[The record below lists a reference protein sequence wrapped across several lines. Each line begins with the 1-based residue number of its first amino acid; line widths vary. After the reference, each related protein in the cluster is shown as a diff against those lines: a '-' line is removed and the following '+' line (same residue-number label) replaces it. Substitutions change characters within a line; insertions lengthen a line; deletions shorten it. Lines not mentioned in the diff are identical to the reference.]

1 VAEEEFDG
9 TDMVFYLLGAG
20 QRGAHKARKTLPQ
33 GVVEALDVV
42 GFPCFF
48 RDGFVAFRR
57 NDTVVHV
64 ILVRV
69 KRGEKLTEISH
80 GIGVVLQ
87 RALIMASAT
96 PAAYFRG
103 QNIQASDKYGIR
115 GLWWPS

>member
-1 VAEEEFDG
+1 MAEEEFDG

-20 QRGAHKARKTLPQ
+20 QRGAPKARKTLPQ

-69 KRGEKLTEISH
+69 KRGVLLIDLGDLRPERFGTHPTAVAHMKRNNLTR
-80 GIGVVLQ
+80 GGVHSQPEVE
-87 RALIMASAT
+87 
-96 PAAYFRG
+96 
-103 QNIQASDKYGIR
+103 
-115 GLWWPS
+115 

>member
-1 VAEEEFDG
+1 MAEEEFDG
-9 TDMVFYLLGAG
+9 TDTVFYLLGAG

-64 ILVRV
+64 ILAFPVKTRNFVRW
-69 KRGEKLTEISH
+69 SYPH
-80 GIGVVLQ
+80 
-87 RALIMASAT
+87 ALNEPRTLINL
-96 PAAYFRG
+96 Y
-103 QNIQASDKYGIR
+103 
-115 GLWWPS
+115 L